1 MSEEN
6 LPVQPFTVTLA
17 ARAIRALP
25 AGQYVAMRWLRH
37 VKGGPFWWRL
47 PRDAGGY
54 QFRCDLR
61 DVLMREVCATG
72 RYEPQETI
80 LLRHLLGP
88 GSVFVDVGANWGYF
102 SLVGASLV
110 GPSGRVIAVEA
121 DPRACR
127 ALEINVAR
135 NRLSTVTVVEA
146 AADSRDGSLDLCT
159 YGEGSDEFSSFGVVR
174 SAQTVDGMRTF
185 TVRTRPLDDILDQ
198 ARVSNVDLL
207 KMDIE
212 GAEGQALSGLDRRLR
227 AGAIERVL
235 LELHPHYL
243 RERGESAGGIIEA
256 MRARGFHV
264 MRIDHSRD
272 MHRRAAAG
280 SVPLASLIAPLAP
293 GDDLGMWPHVL
304 MTRKPL

>member
-6 LPVQPFTVTLA
+6 LSVQPFTVELA

-25 AGQYVAMRWLRH
+25 AGRYVAMRWLHH
-37 VKGGPFWWRL
+37 VRGGPFWWRL
-47 PRDAGGY
+47 PRDVGGY
-54 QFRCDLR
+54 EFRCDLR
-61 DVLMREVCATG
+61 DMLMREVCVTG

-80 LLRHLLGP
+80 LLRSLLAP

-110 GPSGRVIAVEA
+110 GASGRVIAVEA

-127 ALEINVAR
+127 ALEANIAR

-146 AADSRDGSLDLCT
+146 AADASEGSLEFNT
-159 YGEGSDEFSSFGVVR
+159 YGERSDEFSSYGVVR
-174 SAQTVDGMRTF
+174 SAQTVEGMRTF

-198 ARVSNVDLL
+198 AHVSNVDLL
-207 KMDIE
+207 KIDIE

-227 AGAIERVL
+227 AGAIERIL

-243 RERGESAGGIIEA
+243 RERGESAAAIIEA

-264 MRIDHSRD
+264 MRVDHSSE

-280 SVPLASLIAPLAP
+280 SVPLASLVAPLAP
-293 GDDLGMWPHVL
+293 ADDLGMWPHVL